1 MVSINKSIQNES
13 VLDKITKDYHL
24 IVRVLSNKN
33 NEPKHRNVAYN
44 LIERFEKKYE
54 FVNKLHFAF
63 DFMQLRESMLKDLV
77 CTYREAFSK
86 HDSAETL

>member
-1 MVSINKSIQNES
+1 MVSINKSIQNEN

-54 FVNKLHFAF
+54 FVNKLHFRF
-63 DFMQLRESMLKDLV
+63 GEKMLQNSTLWKSLN
-77 CTYREAFSK
+77 ENISK
-86 HDSAETL
+86 TISPS